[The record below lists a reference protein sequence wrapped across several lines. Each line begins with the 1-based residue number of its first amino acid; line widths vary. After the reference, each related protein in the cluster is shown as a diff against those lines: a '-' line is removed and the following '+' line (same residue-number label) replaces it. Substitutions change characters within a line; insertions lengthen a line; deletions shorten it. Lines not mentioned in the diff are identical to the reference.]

1 MAGFNA
7 HYVAAAL
14 AHSKDQLLL
23 DLISKV
29 WKDKQNP
36 GTRHIDSMFVAIS
49 FLELAL
55 SIIFPFYK
63 ISALF

>member
-36 GTRHIDSMFVAIS
+36 GTRHIDSMFS
-49 FLELAL
+49 CD
-55 SIIFPFYK
+55 IIH
-63 ISALF
+63 